1 MLKTTIDALA
11 RELERLDSIDVADE
25 HLGDEI
31 KRAKA
36 VSAVAMQSVAVSQ
49 QVADVVR
56 LRADL
61 AGVGDAKSVE
71 QMRGLLDA

>member
-25 HLGDEI
+25 HLSDEI

-36 VSAVAMQSVAVSQ
+36 VSAIAMQSVAVSQ
-49 QVADVVR
+49 QVAEVVR

-61 AGVGDAKSVE
+61 AGVVDAKSVE